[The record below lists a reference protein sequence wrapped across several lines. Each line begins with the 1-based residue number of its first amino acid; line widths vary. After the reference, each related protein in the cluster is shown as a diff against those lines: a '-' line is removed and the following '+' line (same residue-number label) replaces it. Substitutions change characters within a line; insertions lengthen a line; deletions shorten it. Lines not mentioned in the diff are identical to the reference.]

1 MEREWSEGRTH
12 REAVVVEPQRGDSP
26 RIAPGACAARLREP
40 LAHSCATNSAIGDDV
55 VVVLEAGVEEAHAVP
70 AAGLV
75 QAGYRPLPWE
85 TAGVTA
91 CQVGGKWQG
100 YRRW

>member
-70 AAGLV
+70 AAVAQLS
-75 QAGYRPLPWE
+75 LPPN
-85 TAGVTA
+85 
-91 CQVGGKWQG
+91 
-100 YRRW
+100 RRAQRSMLRQISNVPRT